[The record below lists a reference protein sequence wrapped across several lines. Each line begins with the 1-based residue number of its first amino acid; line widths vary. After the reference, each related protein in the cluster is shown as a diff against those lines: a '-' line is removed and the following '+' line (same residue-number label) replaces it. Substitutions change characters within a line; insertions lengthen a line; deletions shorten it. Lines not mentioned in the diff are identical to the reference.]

1 MWMGIKM
8 KRKMM
13 ITVILLIVIIAVL
26 FCGYKVYRNHNPI
39 ILEFGMFAGSNWD
52 VANANSYVIID
63 KVIAQFEEEHP
74 GVKVHYTSGIRKA
87 DYSEWYAKQVLMG
100 KTPDVAM
107 ILSDDFDTLVSLD
120 VLENLDNMESKDS
133 AFHTDDYYTTAL
145 NTGKYRG
152 AQYALP
158 YETVPTLMFVNR
170 SLLNHEGFLLP
181 ESDWTWDNMYQICSK
196 ITKDR
201 DQDGVVDQFGTCN
214 YSWQEAVYSNGAHFF
229 DEDGTESYFNDQRV
243 IDSVK
248 FAKKLSDLNQG
259 QNVSQDE
266 FDAGNVAFMPLTFA
280 DYRTYKTYPYKIK
293 KYTTF
298 KWDCITLPAGQE
310 GDNVSEVNTL
320 LMGIGKQSKQK
331 KLAWELLKLFTYNKE
346 NQLDI
351 FRYSQGASVLK
362 SVTSSKEAEIILSED
377 TDDRERVIDNALL
390 DVVIEKGTIV
400 PKFTKYHETMILAEG
415 EINKIL
421 SDDKNVESTLKIIQ
435 RNVTSLLK
443 Q

>member
-1 MWMGIKM
+1 M
-8 KRKMM
+8 KRKRMF
-13 ITVILLIVIIAVL
+13 IAVL
-26 FCGYKVYRNHNPI
+26 FIFAVTIGFHAYEIYQNRNPI
-39 ILEFGMFAGSNWD
+39 VLEFGMFAGSNWD

-63 KVIAQFEEEHP
+63 KVIAQFEAEHP
-74 GVKVHYTSGIRKA
+74 GVKVHYTSGIRKT
-87 DYSEWYAKQVLMG
+87 DYSEWYAQQVLKG

-120 VLENLDNMESKDS
+120 VLENLDDMESKDHS
-133 AFHTDDYYTTAL
+133 FRTEDYYTTAL

-152 AQYALP
+152 DQYALP
-158 YETVPTLMFVNR
+158 YETVPTLMFVNK
-170 SLLNHEGFLLP
+170 SLLNHEGFMVP
-181 ESDWTWDNMYQICSK
+181 ESDWTWDDMYDICSR

-201 DQDGVVDQFGTCN
+201 DEDGMIDQFGTCN
-214 YSWQEAVYSNGAHFF
+214 YSWQEAAYSNGAALF
-229 DEDGTESYFNDQRV
+229 DEAGTESYFTDQRV

-259 QNVSQDE
+259 QNVGQDK

-298 KWDCITLPAGQE
+298 KWDCITLPSGEE

-320 LMGIGKQSKQK
+320 LMGIGKQSKHK
-331 KLAWELLKLFTYNKE
+331 ELAWELLKLFTYDKE

-351 FRYSQGASVLK
+351 FRYSQGASVLR

-390 DVVIEKGTIV
+390 DVVIEKGVIV
-400 PKFTKYHETMILAEG
+400 PKFTRYHETMVLAEG
-415 EINKIL
+415 EIDKIL
-421 SDDKNVESTLKIIQ
+421 TDDKNVESTLKIVQ
-435 RNVTSLLK
+435 RNVTSLLR

>member
-1 MWMGIKM
+1 M
-8 KRKMM
+8 KRKRMF
-13 ITVILLIVIIAVL
+13 IAVL
-26 FCGYKVYRNHNPI
+26 FIFAVTIGFHAYEIYQNRNPI
-39 ILEFGMFAGSNWD
+39 VLEFGMFAGSNWD

-63 KVIAQFEEEHP
+63 KVIAQFEAEHP
-74 GVKVHYTSGIRKA
+74 GVKVHYTSGIRKT
-87 DYSEWYAKQVLMG
+87 DYSEWYAQQVLKG

-120 VLENLDNMESKDS
+120 VLENLDDMESKDHS
-133 AFHTDDYYTTAL
+133 FRTEDYYTTAL

-158 YETVPTLMFVNR
+158 YETVPTLMFVNK
-170 SLLNHEGFLLP
+170 SLLNHEGFMVP
-181 ESDWTWDNMYQICSK
+181 ESDWTWDDMYDICSR

-201 DQDGVVDQFGTCN
+201 DEDGMIDQFGTCN
-214 YSWQEAVYSNGAHFF
+214 YSWQEAAYSNGAALF
-229 DEDGTESYFNDQRV
+229 DEAGTESYFTDQRV

-259 QNVSQDE
+259 QNVGQDK

-298 KWDCITLPAGQE
+298 KWDCITLPSGEE

-320 LMGIGKQSKQK
+320 LMGIGKQSKHK
-331 KLAWELLKLFTYNKE
+331 ELAWELLKLFTYDKE

-351 FRYSQGASVLK
+351 FRYSQGASVLR

-390 DVVIEKGTIV
+390 DVVIEKGVIV
-400 PKFTKYHETMILAEG
+400 PKFTRYHETMVLAEG
-415 EINKIL
+415 EIDKIL
-421 SDDKNVESTLKIIQ
+421 TDDKNVESTLKIVQ
-435 RNVTSLLK
+435 RNVTSLLR

>member
-1 MWMGIKM
+1 
-8 KRKMM
+8 M
-13 ITVILLIVIIAVL
+13 IIIGNLIILASIIC
-26 FCGYKVYRNHNPI
+26 FCGYKIYQKNHSI
-39 ILEFGMFAGSNWD
+39 VLEFGMFAGSNWD

-63 KVIAQFEEEHP
+63 KVIAQFEAEHP
-74 GVKVHYTSGIRKA
+74 GVKVHYTSGIRKT
-87 DYSEWYAKQVLMG
+87 DYSEWYAQQVLIG

-107 ILSDDFDTLVSLD
+107 ILSDDFDKLVSLD
-120 VLENLDNMESKDS
+120 VLENLDDMADNDS
-133 AFHTDDYYTTAL
+133 SFHAEDYYTTAL

-158 YETVPTLMFVNR
+158 YETVPTLMFVNK
-170 SLLNHEGFLLP
+170 SLLNHEGFMVP
-181 ESDWTWDNMYQICSK
+181 ESDWTWDDMYDICSK
-196 ITKDR
+196 ITKDLNK
-201 DQDGVVDQFGTCN
+201 DGIIDQFGTCN
-214 YSWQEAVYSNGAHFF
+214 YSWQEAAYSNGAVLF
-229 DEDGTESYFNDQRV
+229 DEDGKECYFTDQRV

-259 QNVSQDE
+259 QNVSQDK

-293 KYTTF
+293 KYSTF
-298 KWDCITLPAGQE
+298 KWDCITLPSGPE

-320 LMGIGKQSKQK
+320 LMGIAKQSKHK
-331 KLAWELLKLFTYNKE
+331 DLAWELLKLFTYDKDI
-346 NQLDI
+346 QLDI

-362 SVTSSKEAEIILSED
+362 SVTSSKEAEVILSED
-377 TDDRERVIDNALL
+377 TDERERVIDNTLL
-390 DVVIEKGTIV
+390 DVVIEKGIIA
-400 PKFTKYHETMILAEG
+400 PKFNKYHETMILAEG

-435 RNVTSLLK
+435 RNVISFLK

>member
-1 MWMGIKM
+1 MRSMN
-8 KRKMM
+8 RKMM
-13 ITVILLIVIIAVL
+13 IIAILLVFAVAIG
-26 FCGYKVYRNHNPI
+26 FHGYEIYQNQNPI
-39 ILEFGMFAGSNWD
+39 VLEFGMFAGSNWD

-63 KVIAQFEEEHP
+63 KVIDQFEAEHP
-74 GVKVHYTSGIRKA
+74 GVIVHYTSGIRKT
-87 DYSEWYAKQVLMG
+87 DYSEWYAQQVLKG

-107 ILSDDFDTLVSLD
+107 ILSDDFDTLVALD
-120 VLENLDNMESKDS
+120 VLENLDDMESRDHT
-133 AFHTDDYYTTAL
+133 FHVEDFYTTAL
-145 NTGKYRG
+145 NTGKYQG

-158 YETVPTLMFVNR
+158 YETVPTLMFVNK
-170 SLLNHEGFLLP
+170 SLLNHEGFLVP
-181 ESDWTWDNMYQICSK
+181 ESNWTWDDMYDICSR

-201 DQDGVVDQFGTCN
+201 DEDGMVDQFGTCN
-214 YSWQEAVYSNGAHFF
+214 YSWQEAAYSNGAALF
-229 DEDGTESYFNDQRV
+229 DEDGTESFFTDQRV

-259 QNVSQDE
+259 QNVGQDK

-298 KWDCITLPAGQE
+298 KWDCITLPSGQD

-320 LMGIGKQSKQK
+320 LMGIGKQSKHK
-331 KLAWELLKLFTYNKE
+331 ELAWELLKLFTYSKE

-351 FRYSQGASVLK
+351 FRYSQGASVLR
-362 SVTSSKEAEIILSED
+362 SVTSSNEAEIILSED

-390 DVVIEKGTIV
+390 DVVIQKGVIV
-400 PKFTKYHETMILAEG
+400 PKFNKYHETMILAEG

-421 SDDKNVESTLKIIQ
+421 IDDKNVESTLKIVQ
-435 RNVTSLLK
+435 RNVTTLLK

>member
-1 MWMGIKM
+1 M
-8 KRKMM
+8 KRKR
-13 ITVILLIVIIAVL
+13 IFIVVLLIFAIAIW
-26 FCGYKVYRNHNPI
+26 FHGYTIYQSNRTIV
-39 ILEFGMFAGSNWD
+39 LEFGMFAGSNWD
-52 VANANSYVIID
+52 VANANSYVIVD

-74 GVKVHYTSGIRKA
+74 GVKVHYTSGIRKS
-87 DYSEWYAKQVLMG
+87 DYSEWYAQQVLQG

-120 VLENLDNMESKDS
+120 VLENLDNMENKDHS
-133 AFHTDDYYTTAL
+133 FHTEDYYTTAL

-170 SLLNHEGFLLP
+170 SLLNHEGFMVP
-181 ESDWTWDNMYQICSK
+181 ESNWTWDDMYDICSR

-201 DQDGVVDQFGTCN
+201 DEDGVIDQFGTCN
-214 YSWQEAVYSNGAHFF
+214 YSWQEAAYSNGAELF
-229 DEDGTESYFNDQRV
+229 DEDGTESYFTDQRV

-259 QNVSQDE
+259 QNVSQDK
-266 FDAGNVAFMPLTFA
+266 FDAGNVAFMPLSFA

-293 KYTTF
+293 KYSTF
-298 KWDCITLPAGQE
+298 KWDCITLPSGKE

-320 LMGIGKQSKQK
+320 LMGIGKQSKHK
-331 KLAWELLKLFTYNKE
+331 ELAWELLKLFTYSTD

-362 SVTSSKEAEIILSED
+362 NVTNSKEAEVILSED
-377 TDDRERVIDNALL
+377 TDDRERVIDNELL
-390 DVVIEKGTIV
+390 DVAIEKGIIV

-421 SDDKNVESTLKIIQ
+421 IDDKNVESTLKIIQ